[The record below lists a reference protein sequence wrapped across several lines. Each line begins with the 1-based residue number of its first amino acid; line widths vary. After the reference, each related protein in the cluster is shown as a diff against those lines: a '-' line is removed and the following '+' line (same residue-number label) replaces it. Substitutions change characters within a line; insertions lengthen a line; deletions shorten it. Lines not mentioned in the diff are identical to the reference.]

1 MNNVIFTG
9 NLVSDVELKTTQDG
23 KKYVT
28 NKIAVSQFKD
38 RNGNERPSL
47 FFDFV
52 VFGYDAETLS
62 MLGHKGDRV
71 TVMGRYEE
79 DSNEKD
85 GKTYVN
91 KRIIANNAQLITKRP
106 AQPKNDDSG
115 FEW

>member
-1 MNNVIFTG
+1 MNNVIFSG
-9 NLVSDVELKTTQDG
+9 NLVNDIELKQTQEG

-28 NKIAVSQFKD
+28 NKVAVSQFKD
-38 RNGNERPSL
+38 KNGNERPSL

-62 MLGHKGDRV
+62 MVAHKGDRIV
-71 TVMGRYEE
+71 IMGRYEE
-79 DSNEKD
+79 DTNEKD

-91 KRIIANNAQLITKRP
+91 KRIIASNVQVITKRP
-106 AQPKNDDSG
+106 AQTSSNDD